1 MKLLRNI
8 LLLSFVLSIG
18 NLLIAQPDY
27 NDDSIVQSNTSNLN
41 PASLNLVKSI
51 SKNSSKKEI
60 AEDYYLLALELIK
73 LKDFKKAE
81 KYLKKAINVAS
92 NDINNLR
99 IGDYYRELAKIQE
112 ILKKSKDAS
121 KNFENA
127 FKYSNETEQRQI
139 NHNDASRVQYQSDPM
154 VELEYLNQNAIILSN
169 SSNVDERVQNY
180 NKIADVNVTM
190 NQTDE
195 ALEYYNK
202 ALVEV
207 DDNSNESLEI
217 QSDIA
222 NLLAETDQYDEAI
235 DMQKKVVAQSQ
246 EFSNVET
253 QVQQMRQLSDI
264 YFASNSSME
273 GLNTLLDAYTLAIEK
288 GNLNEARESL
298 IELVEFYEENKN
310 DQEILLLYGD
320 FINNL
325 EALIAKDNS
334 LIDIKL
340 FELTEE
346 KIDEL
351 EEEKVL
357 KDEMIDRKNN
367 YNYILA
373 LLALLLLILMIISIR
388 SSFSI
393 RKRNKQIALQSLR
406 REMNPHFI
414 FNSLNSVNQFI
425 ANNNELA
432 ANKYLTSYSNLMRR
446 MMENSNKDY
455 VSLNVEIDLLTKYLE
470 LERLRFA
477 DKFEYKIDIDSELDI
492 ESQNVPN
499 MLIQPNLE
507 NAIWHGLRYKESMGF
522 LSVRFIK
529 KGNKTAVEIEDNG
542 IGLTKSK
549 DLKTDNQKLHKS
561 RGLKNVEE
569 RIRLL
574 NEINKKNINF
584 EIIEKTGDESGVI
597 VKIEW

>member
-1 MKLLRNI
+1 MGKM
-8 LLLSFVLSIG
+8 
-18 NLLIAQPDY
+18 LIAQPDY
-27 NDDSIVQSNTSNLN
+27 NDDSIIQSNSSNLN
-41 PASLNLVKSI
+41 PASINLFESI

-73 LKDFKKAE
+73 LKDYKKAE
-81 KYLKKAINVAS
+81 KYLKKAISAAS
-92 NDINNLR
+92 GEINNLR
-99 IGDYYRELAKIQE
+99 IGEYYRELAITQE
-112 ILKKSKDAS
+112 ILDKSKDAS
-121 KNFENA
+121 KNFKNA
-127 FKYSNETEQRQI
+127 SKYSNKTEQRQI
-139 NHNDASRVQYQSDPM
+139 NSNDANRVQYQSNPE
-154 VELEYLNQNAIILSN
+154 VELEYLNQNAMILSN
-169 SSNVDERVQNY
+169 SSDVDERVQNY
-180 NKIADVNVTM
+180 NRIADVNVTM

-207 DDNSNESLEI
+207 EDKSNESLEI
-217 QSDIA
+217 KSDIA
-222 NLLAETDQYDEAI
+222 SLLAETNQYDEAI

-246 EFSNVET
+246 EYSNVET

-264 YFASNSSME
+264 YFASNSNME

-288 GNLNEARESL
+288 GNLIEARESL
-298 IELVEFYEENKN
+298 IDLVEFYKANKN

-325 EALIAKDNS
+325 ETLIAEDNS

-346 KIDEL
+346 KISQL

-357 KDEMIDRKNN
+357 KDQMIDRKNN
-367 YNYILA
+367 YNFILA
-373 LLALLLLILMIISIR
+373 LLALLLLILMAFSIR

-455 VSLNVEIDLLTKYLE
+455 VSLSVEIDQLKKYLE
-470 LERLRFA
+470 LERLRFE
-477 DKFEYKIDIDSELDI
+477 DKFEYNIEIDSEIDV
-492 ESQNVPN
+492 ESLNVPN

-507 NAIWHGLRYKESMGF
+507 NAIWHGLRYKETIGF

-529 KGNKTAVEIEDNG
+529 KGKKTAVEIEDNG
-542 IGLTKSK
+542 IGLTKSQS
-549 DLKTDNQKLHKS
+549 LKTENQKLHKS

-574 NEINKKNINF
+574 NDINKRDIKF
-584 EIIEKTGDESGVI
+584 EIVEKTGVESGVI
-597 VKIEW
+597 VRIEW